1 MADESSGELTREQKI
16 AALKAKAD
24 ALKAARATTTQP
36 VGSKPAA
43 AGAGQPAAAKAA
55 GAAPSAVEVP
65 VSSLNPGGRPGALP
79 QAPGV
84 EVYGT
89 INNSVEIRGQA
100 SEDENLKKLL
110 GGLGAYQNPLRR
122 NAWQVDYRYYA
133 EARRRLEAAGYKV
146 TEKDFLGRSIAGWSP
161 TTRGWTRVES

>member
-24 ALKAARATTTQP
+24 ALKAARA
-36 VGSKPAA
+36 A
-43 AGAGQPAAAKAA
+43 AGQPAGA
-55 GAAPSAVEVP
+55 GAPAAARPAAPAGVEVP
-65 VSSLNPGGRPGALP
+65 VSSLNPGGRPGSPP
-79 QAPGV
+79 QTPSV

-146 TEKDFLGRSIAGWSP
+146 TEKDILGRSVAGWSP
-161 TTRGWTRVES
+161 TARGWTRVES